1 MGASAIINQALIY
14 MAFLQGLVT
23 PVPAVLL
30 LVAHFTDI
38 NAFPTSALEFPGTQA
53 LINVL
58 AVDFIRTVHAVSD
71 AVTLPAA
78 VDAAAIFTLK
88 LVRSAGSGRTVD
100 LIAAVLAVGIPI
112 ASPLLV
118 DALARATLDLAG
130 RAPGV
135 DHWLAAALLQGL
147 IRLVRAVCVVVAH
160 PADGDAGGGA
170 ALELVGPAGWWGA
183 VQLVAAITAVILA
196 IAHEIPGDAAATGA
210 GELIRATRY
219 VATVFFIFS
228 TVTIIFTITPPGHW
242 DTLSG
247 AGATADF
254 IYAACSHMALFWAF
268 IRTIFTVRIPVTL
281 PSIRNTLAI
290 VAYKVR
296 LSACLL
302 HTVLLVTAIR
312 AVFIP
317 IAFPQQGDTSAI
329 CALELGGFTF
339 GFSSG
344 SGGAALSGRP
354 AQREQQPERPARGR
368 AHGARLDGA
377 AAAARSAQQVTSPS
391 ERRKEVGAGREEGKG
406 EEGKEFE
413 RGGKG
418 AGKKKAPPPLQLA
431 RSPPPLTS

>member
-100 LIAAVLAVGIPI
+100 LIAAVLAVGIPV

>member
-1 MGASAIINQALIY
+1 MGASAIINQAFIY
-14 MAFLQGLVT
+14 MAFFQGLVT

-38 NAFPTSALEFPGTQA
+38 NAFPTSALELPRTQA
-53 LINVL
+53 LVDVL

-71 AVTLPAA
+71 AITLPAA
-78 VDAAAIFTLK
+78 MDAAAVLTLK

-100 LIAAVLAVGIPI
+100 LITAILAVGIPV

-130 RAPGV
+130 WAPGV

-147 IRLVRAVCVVVAH
+147 IRLVRAVCVIVTH

-247 AGATADF
+247 AGTTADF
-254 IYAACSHMALFWAF
+254 ICAACSHMALFWAF
-268 IRTIFTVRIPVTL
+268 IRTIFTVGIPVTL

-290 VAYKVR
+290 VAYEVR
-296 LSACLL
+296 LGACLL
-302 HTVLLVTAIR
+302 HTVLLITAIS
-312 AVFIP
+312 AVFVP
-317 IAFPQQGDTSAI
+317 ITLPQQRDTSAI
-329 CALELGGFTF
+329 CALELRGFTF

-344 SGGAALSGRP
+344 SGGAALPGRP

-377 AAAARSAQQVTSPS
+377 AAARSAQQVTSPS
-391 ERRKEVGAGREEGKG
+391 ERRKEGRNKRQG
-406 EEGKEFE
+406 
-413 RGGKG
+413 
-418 AGKKKAPPPLQLA
+418 
-431 RSPPPLTS
+431 TNNVCI